1 VDADSKEKKR
11 SIEYTVKTMLAEKGL
26 IPSFIG
32 KGFSGARFALID
44 ADGRKKRVGIYM
56 PIEARAFSK
65 SLNDLENKKNKSS
78 VIKEIKEVRPL
89 VGQKK

>member
-1 VDADSKEKKR
+1 
-11 SIEYTVKTMLAEKGL
+11 
-26 IPSFIG
+26 
-32 KGFSGARFALID
+32 
-44 ADGRKKRVGIYM
+44 M